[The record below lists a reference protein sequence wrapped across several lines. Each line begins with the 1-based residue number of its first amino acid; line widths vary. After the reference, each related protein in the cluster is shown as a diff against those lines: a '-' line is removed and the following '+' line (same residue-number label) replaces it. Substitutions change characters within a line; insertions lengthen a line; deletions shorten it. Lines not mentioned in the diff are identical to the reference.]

1 MSDQSA
7 PTSFIK
13 PDVETKEDT
22 KAGNYFV
29 SNYPPFS
36 FWGEED
42 VPCVESLLNSP
53 TPGKAPL
60 GLYYHVPFCRKRCH
74 FCYFRVYTD
83 KNSAD
88 IRRYLAA
95 TMQELRQYTDK
106 SYLQGRKPKYVYFG
120 GGTPSYLSAQQLMEL
135 TDEMKAILPWDEA
148 EEVTFECEPGT
159 LSEKKLDVI
168 KNFGVTRLSLGIEN
182 FNDHVLETNGRAH
195 RSAEVFKA
203 YEYAR
208 SLGYDNINV
217 DLIAGMLEE
226 TEENW
231 VDCIQRVKDLS
242 PDCITI
248 YQMEIPFNTTIY
260 KSMKDQG
267 KLTAPVADWPTKR
280 RWTDYAFRELESAG
294 YTVTSAYTA
303 VKNPESTKFVYRDRL
318 WTGSDMI
325 SLGVASFGHLGGIH
339 YQNLVHIEEYISK
352 IEQGETPVRRALMT
366 NQEERF
372 IRELILQF
380 KLGRVSLSYFEGK
393 FGQNVEERFR
403 SILDELKHNES
414 LSRNGDDLVLSREA
428 LLKVDSLLHRFFLP
442 KHQDSRYV

>member
-95 TMQELRQYTDK
+95 TMQELRQYANK
-106 SYLQGRKPKYVYFG
+106 PYLQGRKPKYVYFG

-208 SLGYDNINV
+208 GLGYDNINV

-403 SILDELKHNES
+403 SILDELKQKES

>member
-42 VPCVESLLNSP
+42 VPCVDSLLNSP

-83 KNSAD
+83 KNSSD

-95 TMQELRQYTDK
+95 TMQELRQYADK
-106 SYLQGRKPKYVYFG
+106 SYLRGRKPKYVYFG

-208 SLGYDNINV
+208 GLGYDNINV

-352 IEQGETPVRRALMT
+352 IEQGETPVSRALLT

-380 KLGRVSLSYFEGK
+380 KLGRVSLSYFDQK
-393 FGQNVEERFR
+393 FGQSVEERFAP
-403 SILDELKHNES
+403 ILQELKES
-414 LSRNGDDLVLSREA
+414 ECLSRIGDDLILSREA
-428 LLKVDSLLHRFFLP
+428 LLKVDSLLHSFFLP

>member
-36 FWGEED
+36 FWDEED
-42 VPCVESLLNSP
+42 VPCVDSLLNSP

-83 KNSAD
+83 KNSSD

-95 TMQELRQYTDK
+95 TMQELRQYADK
-106 SYLQGRKPKYVYFG
+106 SYLRGRKPKYVYFG

-208 SLGYDNINV
+208 GLGYDNINV

-303 VKNPESTKFVYRDRL
+303 VKNPKSTKFVYRDRL

-352 IEQGETPVRRALMT
+352 IEQGETPVSRALLT

-380 KLGRVSLSYFEGK
+380 KLGRVSLSYFDQK
-393 FGQNVEERFR
+393 FGQSVEERFAP
-403 SILDELKHNES
+403 ILQELKES
-414 LSRNGDDLVLSREA
+414 ECLSRIGDDLILSREA
-428 LLKVDSLLHRFFLP
+428 LLKVDSLLHSFFLP